1 MTVKE
6 LITELKQY
14 DQNANVAVVRDWE
27 TPDEDG
33 NLPTD
38 TITGTYEQVYVDVQ
52 FGDDEE
58 REVIML
64 I

>member
-6 LITELKQY
+6 LIAELKQY
-14 DQNANVAVVRDWE
+14 DPNTNVAVVKDWE

-38 TITGTYEQVYVDVQ
+38 IITGTSEQVYVDMQ

-58 REVIML
+58 REVIIL
-64 I
+64 L

>member
-6 LITELKQY
+6 LIAELKQY
-14 DQNANVAVVRDWE
+14 DPAANVAVVKDWE
-27 TPDEDG
+27 APDEDG

-38 TITGTYEQVYVDVQ
+38 AITGTFEQVYVDVQ

>member
-6 LITELKQY
+6 LIAELKQY
-14 DQNANVAVVRDWE
+14 DPNANVAVVRDWE
-27 TPDEDG
+27 SPDEYG
-33 NLPTD
+33 NLPTNI
-38 TITGTYEQVYVDVQ
+38 ITGTFEQVYADIQ

-64 I
+64 L

>member
-6 LITELKQY
+6 LIGELKQY
-14 DQNANVAVVRDWE
+14 DPTANVAVVKDWE
-27 TPDEDG
+27 ASDEDG
-33 NLPTD
+33 NLPTNV
-38 TITGTYEQVYVDVQ
+38 ITGTFEQVYIDVQ
-52 FGDDEE
+52 FGENEE